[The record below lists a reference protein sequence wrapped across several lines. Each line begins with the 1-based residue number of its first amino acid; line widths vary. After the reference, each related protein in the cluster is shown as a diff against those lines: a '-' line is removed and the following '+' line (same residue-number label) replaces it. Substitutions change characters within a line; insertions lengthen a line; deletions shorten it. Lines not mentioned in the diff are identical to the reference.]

1 MQTVILQICAWQA
14 FFPKSH
20 QQLWGELQQQS
31 NPKPPQLCFNPSSL
45 FWRGEKHFIRRW
57 LGRKAR
63 QPSSRITCLLLTA
76 NRACCVKHVWERPQ
90 RSQRKVQLTG
100 SYTSCFR
107 DSDLFLLDS
116 RTIWAAEEGWL
127 VFDITATSN
136 HWVVN
141 PQHNLGLQ
149 LSVESIDGE
158 FQTKLVNAWGIW
170 SQTGED
176 LSTQYSVLWTGSHEN
191 ISP

>member
-1 MQTVILQICAWQA
+1 MKVIREESIPAPLQHNLSA
-14 FFPKSH
+14 PESR
-20 QQLWGELQQQS
+20 S
-31 NPKPPQLCFNPSSL
+31 SMLCKACMWMSL
-45 FWRGEKHFIRRW
+45 EIPVESPTNW
-57 LGRKAR
+57 
-63 QPSSRITCLLLTA
+63 
-76 NRACCVKHVWERPQ
+76 
-90 RSQRKVQLTG
+90 

-158 FQTKLVNAWGIW
+158 FQTTSVNICFGYTVPTRR
-170 SQTGED
+170 S
-176 LSTQYSVLWTGSHEN
+176 LKHSVFCPLN
-191 ISP
+191 RISWEYFSCICLRCEKDIFQV

>member
-1 MQTVILQICAWQA
+1 MESPGNKKLH
-14 FFPKSH
+14 FF
-20 QQLWGELQQQS
+20 
-31 NPKPPQLCFNPSSL
+31 F
-45 FWRGEKHFIRRW
+45 FF
-57 LGRKAR
+57 
-63 QPSSRITCLLLTA
+63 
-76 NRACCVKHVWERPQ
+76 
-90 RSQRKVQLTG
+90 
-100 SYTSCFR
+100 FR

-158 FQTKLVNAWGIW
+158 FQTATSRSLRFG
-170 SQTGED
+170 
-176 LSTQYSVLWTGSHEN
+176 
-191 ISP
+191 